1 MLLILFFFF
10 FPLLE
15 FLSVSGCDL
24 MLSGKD
30 MQKDKAHQLLH
41 IPLSHLLHM
50 KNSRLQSSLATLF
63 AHMFLG

>member
-1 MLLILFFFF
+1 
-10 FPLLE
+10 
-15 FLSVSGCDL
+15 